1 MELNLRTN
9 SWESVEYPGGGVQQ
23 LIGNMGPGARR
34 DLDLGIIYTQGVIGG
49 HDLPTFK
56 KKKYCV
62 FYFL

>member
-1 MELNLRTN
+1 M
-9 SWESVEYPGGGVQQ
+9 EYPGGGVQQ